1 MSGRINK
8 IALSGWRGM
17 PYLEVELDPGSFTAL
32 IGSPGAGK
40 STVAMLLCYALMPD
54 RSQVEIK
61 FISGVQDVRRIG
73 VDNLAGRIDPRAGYA
88 YVVLDMQ
95 SQSGARVVAGLH
107 VREMDSQ
114 ARFTCLHWQDVPED
128 LTLQDCMRVVDAEEE
143 LYPDLRELGAALAE
157 KGVTL
162 HECRTIR
169 EYGELLYNVGVVPC
183 DYSDRGDRS
192 LYAKLIES
200 TFQGGLNQEVASK
213 LKEYMLPAAARL
225 PESVDRLQRCADTV
239 LRTTASLSEAE
250 RQLRLLQD
258 TYGLGKSIVSL
269 AVASSFHSRNDLSES
284 VAQAKQKVINQNETL
299 ESIGRTLDSIE
310 VTLGVANA
318 AKAAVEASFA
328 SELDRLTGLQLT
340 LKGDQII
347 KAGLVT
353 TAKGQ
358 LDQYARGKRTWTE
371 CVGGEAVTHTF
382 EALEHRLKTRL
393 ENNARDKARAE
404 LELETIGER
413 VAQLEAGLA
422 AGSSAALSDAL
433 GTPSIAEHF
442 ENVTE
447 DHARSLELVLGG
459 VVDGVTG
466 AEISALASLKDD
478 ASFPDTFWLRASA
491 PQQEEP
497 HEIGDWLVLSNAG
510 GYLVTS
516 KRRKLTLGSQAR
528 QKEIQALK
536 VSSAAVQKDKLVP
549 LERVR
554 SDLEALQAKMHQN
567 KGDIDF
573 FLDPINSEEV
583 LRKAWVTAQEAS
595 ASAEQKLFKCTKSLG
610 QLNTARGTKISEAE
624 AAISDLVDQKRGA
637 EEKKAN
643 ADSAISEA
651 NSMVDNGTRRLS
663 EIDKALVQ
671 MRSALGSSWDWVTEE
686 ANTLPVISQN
696 AQIANQARWL
706 SQLGQALN
714 EEPSER
720 LQWLVAAA
728 PEDPVSL
735 CAIWAPLREVVG
747 DRISVENLEADGADL
762 IAEMTQRRHG
772 LAGKLDAER
781 SQMRAEA
788 TSLYSSISTEI
799 RKQER
804 RIERLSAFGQTLS
817 FGNVTG
823 MRIVASHRDD
833 LLEHLKAFAKQIDLF
848 AGNEDKPLDV
858 HLAELF
864 NKMLGSHYSGAE
876 LLDYRTY
883 MELAIEARRDGKWD
897 LASGL
902 SGGESIGGGLAF
914 SLMLARS
921 LSQRGAD
928 RNHLFTPMFVIDE
941 VQRLDADGQK
951 LIVEFGKAQNFQVL
965 VTALGLEHKYPCT
978 MYGMA
983 RSYVPQE
990 QVLMRRIIVTPKIVK
1005 VPTSS

>member
-61 FISGVQDVRRIG
+61 FISGVQDARRIG

-88 YVVLDMQ
+88 YVLLDMQ
-95 SQSGARVVAGLH
+95 SKSGARVVAGLH
-107 VREMDSQ
+107 VRVIDSQ
-114 ARFTCLHWQDVPED
+114 ASFTCLHWQDVPED
-128 LTLQDCMRVVDAEEE
+128 LTLQDCLRVVDAEDE
-143 LYPDLRELGAALAE
+143 LYPDLQELGAALAE

-183 DYSDRGDRS
+183 DYSDRSDRS

-258 TYGLGKSIVSL
+258 TYGLGKNIVSL

-284 VAQAKQKVINQNETL
+284 VTQAKQEIINQKETL
-299 ESIGRTLDSIE
+299 ESIQRTLASVE
-310 VTLGVANA
+310 ETLGVANT
-318 AKAAVEASFA
+318 AKVTIEESF
-328 SELDRLTGLQLT
+328 SSDLERLTNLQLT
-340 LKGDQII
+340 LKGDQIT

-353 TAKGQ
+353 TAKGL
-358 LDQYARGKRTWTE
+358 LDQYLRGKRTWNA
-371 CVGGEAVTHTF
+371 CLGGEVVEHSF
-382 EALEHRLKTRL
+382 KALENRLKTRL
-393 ENNARDKARAE
+393 EESARDKARAE
-404 LELETIGER
+404 LELEAIGER
-413 VAQLEAGLA
+413 IARLEAGLA
-422 AGSSAALSDAL
+422 AGSSASLSDAL

-447 DHARSLELVLGG
+447 DQARSLELVLGG
-459 VVDGVTG
+459 VVDGVIG
-466 AEISALASLKDD
+466 ADISALASLKDD
-478 ASFPDTFWLRASA
+478 ANFPDTFWLRGSA
-491 PQQEEP
+491 PQEEEP
-497 HEIGDWLVLSNAG
+497 HEVGDWLVLSSAG

-528 QKEIQALK
+528 QKEIQTLK
-536 VSSAAVQKDKLVP
+536 VASAAVEKDKLVP
-549 LERVR
+549 LEKAR
-554 SDLEALQAKMHQN
+554 SDLEALQVKMHQN

-573 FLDPINSEEV
+573 FLDPVNSEEV
-583 LRKAWVTAQEAS
+583 LRKALGTAQEANV
-595 ASAEQKLFKCTKSLG
+595 SAERTLTECSVSLKE
-610 QLNTARGTKISEAE
+610 LNAARGAKVSEAE
-624 AAISDLVDQKRGA
+624 AAIAGLADQKLRA
-637 EEKKAN
+637 EGKKAS
-643 ADSAISEA
+643 ADSAMNEA
-651 NSMVDNGTRRLS
+651 NTVVVNGTRQLA
-663 EIDKALVQ
+663 EIDEALVQ
-671 MRSALGSSWDWVTEE
+671 MRAALGTSWDWVTEE
-686 ANTLPVISQN
+686 ANTLPVIPENSR
-696 AQIANQARWL
+696 IANQARWL

-714 EEPSER
+714 EEPPER
-720 LQWLVAAA
+720 LQWLKAAA

-848 AGNEDKPLDV
+848 ASNQDKPLDV

-883 MELAIEARRDGKWD
+883 MELAIEARRDGEWD

-902 SGGESIGGGLAF
+902 SGGKSIGGGLAF

-928 RNHLFTPMFVIDE
+928 RNHVFTPMFVIDE
-941 VQRLDADGQK
+941 VQRLDAVGQK

-983 RSYVPQE
+983 RSYIPQE
-990 QVLMRRIIVTPKIVK
+990 QVVMRRIVVTPKIA
-1005 VPTSS
+1005 

>member
-17 PYLEVELDPGSFTAL
+17 PYLEVELDPGTFTAL

-61 FISGVQDVRRIG
+61 FISGVQDARRIG
-73 VDNLAGRIDPRAGYA
+73 VDNLAGRIDPRVGYA
-88 YVVLDMQ
+88 YVLLDMQ
-95 SQSGARVVAGLH
+95 SKSGARVVAGLH
-107 VREMDSQ
+107 VRVIDSQ
-114 ARFTCLHWQDVPED
+114 ASFTCLHWQEVPED
-128 LTLQDCMRVVDAEEE
+128 LTLQDCLRVVDAEDEI
-143 LYPDLRELGAALAE
+143 YPDLHELGAALAE

-213 LKEYMLPAAARL
+213 LKDYMLPAAARL

-269 AVASSFHSRNDLSES
+269 AVASSFHSRKEWSDSLELA
-284 VAQAKQKVINQNETL
+284 AQKIINQKETL
-299 ESIGRTLDSIE
+299 ESIESTLTSVE
-310 VTLGVANA
+310 ETLGVAIT
-318 AKAAVEASFA
+318 AKATVEASFT
-328 SELDRLTGLQLT
+328 SDLERLTNQQLT
-340 LKGDQII
+340 LKGEQIT
-347 KAGLVT
+347 KGGLVT

-358 LDQYARGKRTWTE
+358 LDQYVRGRQTWKA
-371 CVGGEAVTHTF
+371 CAGGETVEHSF
-382 EALEHRLKTRL
+382 KGLEGRLKTRL
-393 ENNARDKARAE
+393 GENARDKARAE

-413 VAQLEAGLA
+413 IAQLEAGLA
-422 AGSSAALSDAL
+422 AGSSASLSDAL

-442 ENVTE
+442 EDVSE
-447 DHARSLELVLGG
+447 DEARSLELVLGG
-459 VVDGVTG
+459 VVDGVIG
-466 AEISALASLKDD
+466 VDVSVLASLKDD
-478 ASFPDTFWLRASA
+478 ANFPDTFWLRGSA
-491 PQQEEP
+491 PQEEEA

-516 KRRKLTLGSQAR
+516 KRRRLTLGSQAR
-528 QKEIQALK
+528 QKEIQTLNT
-536 VSSAAVQKDKLVP
+536 SSTAVEKDKLVP
-549 LERVR
+549 LEEAR
-554 SDLEALQAKMHQN
+554 SNLEALQVKMHQN

-573 FLDPINSEEV
+573 FLDAANSEEV
-583 LRKAWVTAQEAS
+583 LRKAWVTSQEKS
-595 ASAEQKLFKCTKSLG
+595 VSAERALSECSAALRE
-610 QLNTARGTKISEAE
+610 LNSNRGARVSEAE
-624 AAISDLVDQKRGA
+624 AAIASLVEQKRGA
-637 EEKKAN
+637 QEKKVS
-643 ADSAISEA
+643 ADAALNEASAV
-651 NSMVDNGTRRLS
+651 VDNGTRQLA

-671 MRSALGSSWDWVTEE
+671 MRLALGTSWDWVTEE
-686 ANTLPVISQN
+686 ANTLPIGSPN
-696 AQIANQARWL
+696 TRIANQARWL

-720 LQWLVAAA
+720 LQWLATAM

-735 CAIWAPLREVVG
+735 CGIWAPLREVVG

-883 MELAIEARRDGKWD
+883 MELAIEARRNGDWD

-983 RSYVPQE
+983 RTYIPQE
-990 QVLMRRIIVTPKIVK
+990 QVVMRRIVVTPKVA
-1005 VPTSS
+1005 